1 MDASSVFL
9 HQKLTSEGLSGTVI
23 TTKTLPT
30 KASPT
35 CLNVEPRRKW
45 EFYLVNSIRTEHY
58 STAITILRVTMLLI
72 DFSGCFYLLMEKVGR
87 VTRWPQPPMVAHH
100 QWFAGNGTRL
110 APFHLKSPLNHTS
123 TDFYPV
129 KKSNTTTC
137 IFLCQRKISYINQLV
152 SFFGHHWRNSWKNLT
167 CYRTN
172 TTHSKNGFDFCL
184 SKKNARDA
192 CTD

>member
-45 EFYLVNSIRTEHY
+45 EFYLVNSIRTEHH

-87 VTRWPQPPMVAHH
+87 VTR
-100 QWFAGNGTRL
+100 
-110 APFHLKSPLNHTS
+110 
-123 TDFYPV
+123 
-129 KKSNTTTC
+129 
-137 IFLCQRKISYINQLV
+137 
-152 SFFGHHWRNSWKNLT
+152 
-167 CYRTN
+167 
-172 TTHSKNGFDFCL
+172 
-184 SKKNARDA
+184 
-192 CTD
+192 